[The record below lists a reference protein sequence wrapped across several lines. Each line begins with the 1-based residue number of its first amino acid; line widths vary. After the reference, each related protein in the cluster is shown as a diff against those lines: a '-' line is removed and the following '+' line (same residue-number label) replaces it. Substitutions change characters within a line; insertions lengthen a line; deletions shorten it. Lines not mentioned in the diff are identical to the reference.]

1 MLPVLRRTLVLPS
14 PGLSHLHVSEL
25 NIPSGLWIMWNY
37 QQKRFKT
44 NLKTSWAWTSGP
56 TQSLGIFFKGID
68 YLRWRSSD
76 IFILSHSERN
86 DKMRFLLGNLVKS
99 VSLDEQWSRMSGF
112 GREVMKNYMDTQVV
126 SNMMGPRDKGS
137 ERLSNP
143 RRILSYL
150 CSQTRPK
157 TPLCGCTEMWLDTYS
172 FHQLQFLLN
181 ARCGV
186 LSSLFT
192 LIRFLHKQETG
203 IMIPTV
209 LIGL

>member
-56 TQSLGIFFKGID
+56 TGYFFKGID

-99 VSLDEQWSRMSGF
+99 VSLDEQWSRMPGF
-112 GREVMKNYMDTQVV
+112 GREVMKNYMDTRVV
-126 SNMMGPRDKGS
+126 SNTMGPRDKGS
-137 ERLSNP
+137 ERVSNP
-143 RRILSYL
+143 SRILSYL

-157 TPLCGCTEMWLDTYS
+157 TPLCGCTEMWLGTYS

-181 ARCGV
+181 ARCGA